1 MFAATAIK
9 AAASSS
15 SSSTAQTVLQR
26 RAIQCSFS
34 SVFHIRNAN
43 GGKMTKESQ
52 DAEKIFTRA
61 VAWPLAVMGLLGG
74 GVIVKREFIDER
86 SQR

>member
-1 MFAATAIK
+1 
-9 AAASSS
+9 
-15 SSSTAQTVLQR
+15 
-26 RAIQCSFS
+26 
-34 SVFHIRNAN
+34 
-43 GGKMTKESQ
+43 MTKESQ

-74 GVIVKREFIDER
+74 GVIVKREIIDER